1 MAALNFTAISLRPPE
16 KSYVTGNHRNPI
28 SFLPGRRPM
37 KIAAAANSVESS
49 PTVPEKPEIEL
60 EFIGVHFS
68 LLYKVLSSFTNF
80 WFWIIEF

>member
-1 MAALNFTAISLRPPE
+1 
-16 KSYVTGNHRNPI
+16 
-28 SFLPGRRPM
+28 M